1 MRRNFYPFFRKSN
14 EQVNHGKPLP
24 ITSFQKPIRP
34 LEGISLTKTSFFF
47 SFLSLLFPGNFPRI
61 QTMTPSLPV
70 LRLAALRDRL
80 PPEYDALL
88 VAGPENRRYL
98 SGFTARDDSLTESC
112 GLLLFTREKAF
123 LLTDFRYQEWARQ
136 EAPDLEV
143 LVYTQS
149 LGATLAGVLQD
160 QEVRSLGFEATYLSY
175 RQYQR
180 LNQAVGETGLQVDW
194 QPLEGTVEGLRQTK
208 TPAEVAAMR
217 RALALTEEVLGEV
230 VQDLTPGKT
239 EAQVAWEI
247 ERRLREKG
255 AEGLAFPPIVAG
267 GPNSARP
274 HHQPGDYRLQTGEP
288 IIIDLG
294 ARVAGYC
301 ADLTRTF
308 ILGAA
313 DEQFRKIYHLVRQA
327 QERAEKELRA
337 GMDSQAADA
346 LGREVIAAA
355 GYGEAFGHS
364 LGHGLGLAVH
374 EAPSLSPHKDRAT
387 TLRAGNVFTVEP
399 GIYLTGW
406 GGVRLEDMVLLH
418 EDRAEVLTKVG
429 FYEW

>member
-1 MRRNFYPFFRKSN
+1 M
-14 EQVNHGKPLP
+14 
-24 ITSFQKPIRP
+24 
-34 LEGISLTKTSFFF
+34 
-47 SFLSLLFPGNFPRI
+47 
-61 QTMTPSLPV
+61 
-70 LRLAALRDRL
+70 
-80 PPEYDALL
+80 PPEHDALL

-112 GLLLFTREKAF
+112 GVLLITREKAF

-149 LGATLAGVLQD
+149 LGTTLAGVLQD
-160 QEVRSLGFEATYLSY
+160 LEVRTLGFEGTYLSY

-180 LNQAVGETGLQVDW
+180 LTEAVAATGLQVDW
-194 QPLEGTVEGLRQTK
+194 QPVAGTVEGLREIK

-217 RALALTEEVLGEV
+217 QALALTEAVLLEV
-230 VQDLTPGKT
+230 VQDLVPGQT
-239 EAQVAWEI
+239 ERQVAWEI

-255 AEGLAFPPIVAG
+255 AEGLAFPPIVAV

-274 HHQPGDYRLQTGEP
+274 HHQPGDYQVQTGEP
-288 IIIDLG
+288 IIIDMG

-308 ILGAA
+308 ILGAP
-313 DEQFRKIYHLVRQA
+313 DEQFRKIYHLVRRA
-327 QERAEKELRA
+327 QEQAEQKLRA

-346 LGREVIAAA
+346 LAREVIAAG

-364 LGHGLGLAVH
+364 LGHGVGLAVH

-387 TLRAGNVFTVEP
+387 ILRAGNVVTVEP

-406 GGVRLEDMVLLH
+406 GGVRLEDMALLH
-418 EDRAEVLTKVG
+418 DDRAEVLTKMG